1 MPIFLSKACKFLIQI
16 IILTMSPQ
24 NQHTSTPM
32 QNEQEWLPRNQVY
45 GQWDPNDDIVIA
57 GVSGRFP
64 ESENVEEFMENLYG
78 GVNMVVENDRRWP
91 IGFCNLPGCATLKD
105 ASKFDASY
113 FGVPPK
119 LVNYMDPQL
128 RIILELTYEA
138 ILDAG
143 INPAEIRGS
152 KTGVYYA
159 LTGGDAD
166 QYFSRSED
174 NANGYGFIGSCKSMF
189 ANRISFQFDFTGP
202 SFAVD
207 TGCAT
212 SLIALNQAI
221 TDMRVCRVDA
231 AIVCSSN
238 IMLNPYYS
246 QHLSKLGVLAPVM
259 EPKVFDTNAT
269 GYVRGEAAVVLYL
282 VRKSAARRVYANIVH
297 VRNNTDGYKTAGIA
311 TPSGEMQY
319 QNNSATYKEA
329 GVNPLDVVYI
339 EAHGTGTKVGDPE
352 ELNSLADLFCK
363 KRSNALL
370 VGSLKSNMGHAE
382 STAGLC
388 SMMKV
393 VLAMQTGLIPPN
405 LHFKDPNP
413 GVPALFDGRM
423 KVVDKIET
431 LPGDYVGVNAF
442 GLGGS
447 NSHVVMRRH
456 EKIKSNVAKDQLPRL
471 VAVSGR
477 TEAAVNY
484 FLDKIDAMPR
494 DDDCVALLHEIH
506 KSNISKHNY
515 RGFTITNTKSPSRNV
530 SQICEDNRPVWFVCT
545 GWGAQWLGQTKELMK
560 IQVFERRIKMCS
572 KVLEK
577 KGINLYDI
585 ITKESNIE
593 HENFIEVFLTIGAT
607 QLALIDLLRLIGIKP
622 DALLGISTGELTCAY
637 IDGAVTAEQVMLI
650 AYHTAVWTT
659 ESNLPAASMAVVCGL
674 TYNEVK
680 ALCPPGIYVAV
691 HNDIRTCTVVGPKEQ
706 IPNFVNTLLSKGII
720 AKLVKTSAGVAFH
733 TPIVAKEAENLAHKI
748 QKLLPNSTPAGIHW
762 VSSSVHAENG
772 KAPLVQKFSAD
783 YFMNIVTDTVLVQEA
798 LMHIPDNA
806 IVVEI
811 SPHCA
816 LQLTLR
822 KVLPASALSVPL
834 MFRDEPFPIEFM
846 LSGLGKL
853 YNAGVQMNLANLY
866 PKVSFPV
873 ARGTHMINSMIQW
886 DHSVE
891 WSVPNVWYKA
901 RKDGSKP
908 NKCSLTV
915 DIADDKYKYLTGHV
929 VNQQPMF
936 PHAGYLQLVW
946 KAFAQ
951 VNKNWFENIPVRLDN
966 VQFHENTYIPD
977 SGVLSFVVK
986 FGDYY
991 DNTSD
996 FELYE
1001 NNRILS
1007 SGSISKLDN
1016 TCEIL
1021 ETREVQTSLSE
1032 NESDILPLTTN
1043 DIYMDFRLR
1052 GFQYSGCFCSV
1063 KESDNR
1069 GTTGIVD
1076 WQKNWVTF
1084 LDSLLQFVQIGGKNS
1099 ELSLPRKL
1107 KKIIINPQE
1116 HLSFVEEKRE
1126 EIRVKM
1132 QKEQNLIKGGGVQ
1145 LQGLEFYI
1153 EHQAREEQNEPEI
1166 EKQIFVPYVNRGAV
1180 KLGDSS
1186 EESCFN
1192 ALSVLLQ
1199 IIQENVGFLK
1209 QIKIVEFADSLKEE
1223 ELLSPTLV
1231 SVIKR
1236 QPECKA
1242 DITVLSQT
1250 PTVLKESTLLESL
1263 HIKVEDSLCD
1273 AIVNAD
1279 CNLVIGNGSKHLS
1292 NKILPLS
1299 PGGFLLFEKALNE
1312 DEIEIPGFYLV
1323 ATQHTTNTAFVLMRK
1338 DLNKIKPAI
1347 VEVTNNNFDWLG
1359 KLRGLLRINKYEKNN
1374 IFLVSEEEYQCG
1386 IMGFTKCLMREPGCD
1401 NIRCVFLQDLRA
1413 PKFSIQH
1420 PLYSSQL
1427 EKDLRVNVY
1436 REGVWGTLRHINL
1449 GLKKNSVRPTEFAQV
1464 EVLHPGDLSSIS
1476 WIETPLKFQ
1485 RSEINEQLCHVYY
1498 ASVNLM
1504 DVLLASRSS
1513 RIQDWRKSLLGQE
1526 FSGYNCSG
1534 QRLMGISPE
1543 GALSTRVVA
1552 SSQFLWKVPT
1562 HWTLEQAASVPSAY
1576 LIGFYALEKR
1586 GRIQKDEWVLIHNAT
1601 SAVGQAAIT
1610 ICQQKGCNI
1619 IATVC
1624 NDHERNTF
1632 RNIFHNFSQ
1641 VHLVYSGCMETQVM
1655 AITKGRGVD
1664 VALNSLETNQQ
1675 NKALLHCLK
1684 DDGRFLDL
1692 ALPQLNKS
1700 MNLGRSSLQNKSY
1713 HNILLDTLF
1722 RPDNTEREEVLKIMT
1737 EGLDSGVVQP
1747 LPTKVL
1753 PRTEIEKAFRYVM
1766 DTESS
1771 KKVIIK
1777 IHEETKHSISEPERK
1792 LISAIPKLFVDPEK
1806 MYVLAGGLGGF
1817 GMELAHW
1824 LIQRGARKLALT
1836 SRRGVTMG
1844 YKSLRIR
1851 RWRENGITIITSTED
1866 VTTEYGA
1873 EKLLNKCGKLGSIGG
1888 IFILSMVLKD
1898 ALLENQSK
1906 ENFQEVCKAKVDV
1919 ARSLDAMSQ
1928 RLCPEL
1934 EYFVAFS
1941 SIASGRGNVG
1951 QSAYGMAN
1959 STLERICEE
1968 RRMLGLPAL
1977 AVQWGPIGDVGVLYD
1992 SMGNDVVLVG
2002 TVPQH
2007 ISSCLDAFE
2016 DLLRQPHAVLTSH
2029 VLVDKE
2035 LENGSSCVLEKDF
2048 LNTVANV
2055 LGIKDLSRVPANSD
2069 VQDLGIDSLM
2079 STEIKNTLQEQFS
2092 IKLSSQEIYRMM
2104 ASTLRDNSA

>member
-78 GVNMVVENDRRWP
+78 GFT
-91 IGFCNLPGCATLKD
+91 GFCNLPGCATLKD

-607 QLALIDLLRLIGIKP
+607 QLALIDLLRSIGIKP

-929 VNQQPMF
+929 
-936 PHAGYLQLVW
+936 QLVW

-1069 GTTGIVD
+1069 
-1076 WQKNWVTF
+1076 
-1084 LDSLLQFVQIGGKNS
+1084 
-1099 ELSLPRKL
+1099 
-1107 KKIIINPQE
+1107 
-1116 HLSFVEEKRE
+1116 

-1180 KLGDSS
+1180 
-1186 EESCFN
+1186 
-1192 ALSVLLQ
+1192 
-1199 IIQENVGFLK
+1199 K

-1279 CNLVIGNGSKHLS
+1279 CNLVIGN
-1292 NKILPLS
+1292 
-1299 PGGFLLFEKALNE
+1299 
-1312 DEIEIPGFYLV
+1312 
-1323 ATQHTTNTAFVLMRK
+1323 
-1338 DLNKIKPAI
+1338 
-1347 VEVTNNNFDWLG
+1347 
-1359 KLRGLLRINKYEKNN
+1359 
-1374 IFLVSEEEYQCG
+1374 VSEEEYQCG

-1513 RIQDWRKSLLGQE
+1513 RIHDWRKSLLGQE

-1888 IFILSMVLKD
+1888 IFILSM
-1898 ALLENQSK
+1898 
-1906 ENFQEVCKAKVDV
+1906 EVCKAKVDV